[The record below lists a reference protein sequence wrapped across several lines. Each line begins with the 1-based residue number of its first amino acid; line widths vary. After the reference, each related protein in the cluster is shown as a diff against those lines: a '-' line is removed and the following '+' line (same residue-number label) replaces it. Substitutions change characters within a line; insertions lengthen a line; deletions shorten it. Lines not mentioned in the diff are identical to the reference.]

1 LLRRGGVA
9 RFNFVGKTGKYI
21 IMKQAIFRNWNFIRV
36 LRLAM
41 GIAIVVQGVMA
52 KEVLF
57 GIAGILFTGMAV
69 FNMGCCAAG
78 NCAAPPV
85 KDKSVSKEIQYEEVV

>member
-1 LLRRGGVA
+1 MGGEA
-9 RFNFVGKTGKYI
+9 CFNFVMKQHKYI
-21 IMKQAIFRNWNFIRV
+21 SMKQMIFSNWNLIRV

-41 GIAIVVQGVMA
+41 GIAILVQGVMA
-52 KEVLF
+52 KDVLF
-57 GIAGILFTGMAV
+57 GIAGLLFTGMAV

-85 KDKSVSKEIQYEEVV
+85 KNESITKDIQYEEVV